1 MVFEIIAYI
10 EKEIVHQ
17 RIEVDD
23 LARAFNMSSRQLN
36 RYTKLKTGLTPAKL
50 IKDVQLQLAK
60 KIIEDQ
66 KFLSISEVALRAGFE
81 QSSTFSTLF
90 KKRFGISP
98 LSFAKNRSLNA

>member
-1 MVFEIIAYI
+1 MVFEMISYI
-10 EKEIVHQ
+10 EKEIVQH

-23 LARAFNMSSRQLN
+23 LARAFNMSSRQLY

-81 QSSTFSTLF
+81 RPSTFSTLF
-90 KKRFGISP
+90 KKRFGVTP
-98 LSFAKNRSLNA
+98 FSFSKSLSLNA